1 MTQAVRASRQVWTE
15 ADIRALGVRMDGVLA
30 CKIVY
35 DVERTRAYELLAA
48 GDVDFR
54 VLRRGRRYIVPTID
68 VLRLLGL
75 EPERVD
81 KSGTDRPASLR
92 VVRGD

>member
-1 MTQAVRASRQVWTE
+1 
-15 ADIRALGVRMDGVLA
+15 MDGVLA

-48 GDVDFR
+48 RDVDFR
-54 VLRRGRRYIVPTID
+54 VLRRGRRYIVPTVD

-75 EPERVD
+75 EPEPD
-81 KSGTDRPASLR
+81 DESEPGRPVPLR
-92 VVRGD
+92 VVTGDG